1 MDKIDIPNF
10 DTKEELFDFLI
21 ENKALL
27 TQQKKSMTKHADSIL
42 TVGSDN
48 IGKAAAPIN
57 PDATELQAKVVIN
70 TTNILDSHSDVH
82 IKGIWNKALKE
93 NKNLYLLQ
101 EHQMSFDKVIS
112 SEVKASAQMMSF
124 KELGFPQLKGEAQAL
139 VFDTTISK
147 DVNPYMFKLYA
158 NGRVKEHSVGM
169 QYVKIALAINSEEEG
184 REEAKAV
191 WDKYIDQVANKQD
204 AEKQGF
210 FWAVTEAKFHEGS
223 AVLMGSNSVTPTM
236 SVESKDNE
244 QPLKN
249 TGQEQ
254 KPSEDTSNNFYK
266 FI

>member
-1 MDKIDIPNF
+1 MAEIDIPKF

-21 ENKALL
+21 KNKDLL
-27 TQQKKSMTKHADSIL
+27 IKQKKSMTKHADSIV
-42 TVGSDN
+42 TVGPSSV
-48 IGKAAAPIN
+48 GKAAQI
-57 PDATELQAKVVIN
+57 DANATTLQVKSVIN

-112 SEVKASAQMMSF
+112 DDVKASAQMMTF

-139 VFDTTISK
+139 VFNSTISK
-147 DVNPYMFKLYA
+147 DVNPFMFKLYA

-169 QYVKIALAINSEEEG
+169 QYVKIALAINSEEDG
-184 REEAKAV
+184 RAEAKAV

-204 AEKQGF
+204 AENQGF

-223 AVLMGSNSVTPTM
+223 AVLMGSNSVTPTI
-236 SVESKDNE
+236 SVESKNIE
-244 QPLKN
+244 
-249 TGQEQ
+249 
-254 KPSEDTSNNFYK
+254 PSEDTQKPKPSSDTSNKLSINNF
-266 FI
+266 I